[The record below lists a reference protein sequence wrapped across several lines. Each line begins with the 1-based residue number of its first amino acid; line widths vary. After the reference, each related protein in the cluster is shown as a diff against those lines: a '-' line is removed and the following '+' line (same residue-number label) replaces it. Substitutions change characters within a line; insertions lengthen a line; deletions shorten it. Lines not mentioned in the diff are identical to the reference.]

1 MNFVHVLSIHHQVPQ
16 WVGWQRRSLNEHMNV
31 SHDRTFIVD
40 GIEKSEFQPS
50 ERLLNLDAHAIER
63 MELLSSTFRSCP
75 ADDWLLFIDSDA
87 FILRDISELLAL
99 DSNFIA
105 IQRTDNGDWH
115 PHPSFTLVRA
125 GLWQEIG
132 PRAWDA
138 RPWINAKGERVSE
151 MGGELLH
158 RVQERQIPWTKLTR
172 VNQRGLHPLW
182 FGVYGL
188 NGEVPVAYHHG
199 AGSRTRTSRS
209 DRIPRR
215 QLPETWGRKLAWA
228 STRRRQARFDL
239 SIPEVLRGDPDVL
252 NEHVLR
258 SIDADADFWRRL
270 L

>member
-1 MNFVHVLSIHHQVPQ
+1 MD
-16 WVGWQRRSLNEHMNV
+16 V

-50 ERLLNLDAHAIER
+50 ERLLDLDAHAIAR
-63 MELLSSTFRSCP
+63 MELLSSTYRYCP
-75 ADDWLLFIDSDA
+75 VDDWLLFIDSDA
-87 FILRDISELLAL
+87 FILRDISELLTL
-99 DSNFIA
+99 DSDFIA

-138 RPWINAKGERVSE
+138 RPWINDKGERVSE

-158 RVQERQIPWTKLTR
+158 RVQEWQIPWTKLTR
-172 VNQRGLHPLW
+172 VNQRGIHPLW

-188 NGEVPVAYHHG
+188 DGEVPVAYHHG

-209 DRIPRR
+209 DLIPRR
-215 QLPETWGRKLAWA
+215 QLPETWSRSLAWA

-239 SIPEVLRGDPDVL
+239 SIPQVLRADAGVL

-258 SIDADADFWRRL
+258 AIDADADFWHRL